1 MDIGELN
8 NLVETPEL
16 DVVRVISARQNEI
29 LLVQEVDDINWKL
42 PGGKIHSGETI
53 FEAFKR
59 EIEEELGL
67 APEMGDIKLYTKANI
82 PNSPNIRHIILI
94 KELNEEDIVK
104 TDEVLA
110 AEYFN
115 INELPE
121 TKFKEHIQ
129 SAWRL
134 MFGPPES

>member
-1 MDIGELN
+1 MNLEELN

-16 DVVRVISARQNEI
+16 DVVRVISARKDEV

-67 APEMGDIKLYTKANI
+67 VPDMDDIKLYTKAHI

-94 KELNEEDIVK
+94 KELSEEDILK
-104 TDEVLA
+104 TEEVVA
-110 AEYFN
+110 AKYFE
-115 INELPE
+115 IDELPE

-129 SAWRL
+129 SAWQIT
-134 MFGPPES
+134 FNPN